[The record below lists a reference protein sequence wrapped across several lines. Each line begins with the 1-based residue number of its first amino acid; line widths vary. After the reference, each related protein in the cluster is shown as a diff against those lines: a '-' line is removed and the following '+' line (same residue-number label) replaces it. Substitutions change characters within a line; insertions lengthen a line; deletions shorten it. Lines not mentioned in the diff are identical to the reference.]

1 MRLRNL
7 LVASVSTSIALFAGA
22 GPAMAQAGDAQAAA
36 DTDVTDIVVTAQR
49 RAENLKDVPLSVS
62 VASAEA
68 LANRNFTDPAQL
80 PYLVPSLQLTNFQ
93 ASPGATNFSIRG
105 IGTASFSHL
114 IEPSVATVIDGIV
127 MGRPEMGVMEF
138 SDLERVE
145 VLNGPQGMLFGKNAS
160 AGLVNIV
167 TRRPQLGTL
176 SVDASGTYGNIAA
189 ARHVD
194 AWKDNVTLN
203 IPLTPIAAARI
214 SGYVSDEGPL
224 VGNPNPSGFKDFGR
238 TQYGAR
244 AKLLI
249 DPGTGLSVYVSAD
262 YSQSNGIG
270 TGIYT
275 ARTAAPGGALAALDA
290 VYGIV
295 ARPGNLL
302 QSSDAPTDLHY
313 EVGGIQVELAYEFA
327 SGATLTNIAGYRAY
341 QSRHTLDFD
350 LRQEDVVNISSAAF
364 DFQQF
369 TNELRL
375 SSPSSAA
382 FEYQVGLFFSRA
394 NSDREDF
401 LRGNLQLGAPPPG
414 AADWLGLFAT
424 NDLTSKSYA
433 AYAQGTYH
441 VTGALSLTA
450 GARIT
455 HDRMSLR
462 AYHDNG
468 DAAIGIS
475 GVPGPISYNPSQKD
489 TGVSWRLSALYE
501 FLPSLNGYVTVA
513 RGYKGPGYNLGWSG
527 VPGAAPVGSE
537 TSIDY
542 EAGLKG
548 NLLGRVNFGL
558 SAYWEEFDNF
568 QAQSYADT
576 DTPGVGTFLI
586 QNVGTLRARGFEG
599 NLSARLGHV
608 LSVSASGAYNDA
620 VYTSFPGA
628 TCYPGQTAAQG
639 CIDGSYDAS
648 GQQLINAPKWSGTI
662 ALDLD
667 APLSQSLAL
676 VGHAD
681 VYGRSRVNFQPNGDP
696 TTVQLGYAT
705 VNGSIG
711 ISGGEGSWRASLF
724 CRNCFD
730 KRFVTFIESNPTGAA
745 GDYNQSYAVDS
756 FRTVGVTVKFSY

>member
-1 MRLRNL
+1 MKLRNL
-7 LVASVSTSIALFAGA
+7 LVASVSALIAGA
-22 GPAMAQAGDAQAAA
+22 GPAMAQSADAPESDVA
-36 DTDVTDIVVTAQR
+36 DIIVTAQR
-49 RAENLKDVPLSVS
+49 REQSLKDVPLSVS

-167 TRRPQLGTL
+167 TTRPKLGKL
-176 SVDASGTYGNIAA
+176 SVDASGTYSNTAA
-189 ARHVD
+189 ARNVD
-194 AWKDNVTLN
+194 GWKGNVTVN
-203 IPLTPIAAARI
+203 IPITPIAAARI

-224 VGNPNPSGFKDFGR
+224 VGNPNPTGFKDFGR

-249 DPGTGLSVYVSAD
+249 DPGQGLSVYVSAD
-262 YSQSNGIG
+262 YSHSDGMG
-270 TGIYT
+270 TGVYT
-275 ARTAAPGGALAALDA
+275 ARTAAPGGALGTLDA

-302 QSSDAPTDLHY
+302 HSSDAPTTLRYD
-313 EVGGIQVELAYEFA
+313 VGGIQAEVAYEFP
-327 SGATLTNIAGYRAY
+327 SGVTLTNIAGYRAY
-341 QSRHTLDFD
+341 NSRHTLDFD
-350 LRQEDVVNISSAAF
+350 LRQADVVNISSAAF
-364 DFQQF
+364 DLQQF
-369 TNELRL
+369 TDELRL
-375 SSPSSAA
+375 SSPGNVT
-382 FEYQVGLFFSRA
+382 FEYQIGLFYSYA
-394 NSDREDF
+394 NSDRTDF
-401 LRGNLQLGAPPPG
+401 LKGNLQLGAPPPG
-414 AADWLGLFAT
+414 ALDWLGLFAT
-424 NDLTSKSYA
+424 NDLTSRSFA

-441 VTGALSLTA
+441 VTDALALTA

-455 HDRMSLR
+455 HDKMSLR

-468 DAAIGIS
+468 GSAIGIS
-475 GVPGPISYNPSQKD
+475 GVPGPISYNPSQND

-501 FLPSLNGYVTVA
+501 FSPSLNAYMTVA
-513 RGYKGPGYNLGWSG
+513 RGYKGPGYNLSWSG

-537 TSIDY
+537 TSMDY

-548 NLLGRVNFGL
+548 NLFGRVNFGL

-599 NLSARLGHV
+599 NLSARLGRI
-608 LSVSASGAYNDA
+608 LTLSASGAYNDA

-639 CIDGSYDAS
+639 CIASSYDAS
-648 GQQLINAPKWSGTI
+648 GQRLINAPEWSGTV
-662 ALDLD
+662 ALDFD
-667 APLSQSLAL
+667 APLSGDLAL
-676 VGHAD
+676 IGHAD
-681 VYGRSRVNFQPNGDP
+681 VYGRSKVNFQPNGDP
-696 TTVQLGYAT
+696 TTAQPGYAT

-711 ISGGEGSWRASLF
+711 VSGGEGRWRASVF

-730 KRFVTFIESNPTGAA
+730 KRFVTFIESNPTGAV

-756 FRTVGVTVKFSY
+756 FRTVGVTVKVSY